1 MDCPGAQLWRSWGDL
16 DAVTAALTYRA
27 GALPDEVTRKAWDS
41 KDGILL

>member
-1 MDCPGAQLWRSWGDL
+1 MGLNQAVSLDL